1 MEVEGDYRADGAALV
16 RGLVPPEICNALLR
30 QFQRELDPDEAGLDA
45 PRTGSPLLVRDV
57 PEVYGFAWSPLVT
70 FLWGLTPAIR
80 SITALDLVPSYDYLR
95 VYREGDLCRVHS
107 DRPSCEHSLSLT
119 LDYSDGEVWPLEV
132 GATPLP
138 EPLKHVSDDFESDG
152 HRSFA
157 MQPGDGVLY
166 NGVHRRHGR
175 ITPNPNGW
183 SAHLFMHWVTRGGP
197 FAEHAFDARPEYRRP
212 VNFRF
217 AD

>member
-1 MEVEGDYRADGAALV
+1 MEIAGDYRVDGVALV

-30 QFQRELDPDEAGLDA
+30 QFQRELDPDEAGLGA
-45 PRTGSPLLVRDV
+45 PRTGSPLLIRDV
-57 PEVYGFAWSPLVT
+57 PEVYGFAWPPLVT
-70 FLWGLTPAIR
+70 FLWGITPTIR
-80 SITALDLVPSYDYLR
+80 SITGLDLVPSYDYLR
-95 VYREGDLCRVHS
+95 IYREGDLCRVHS

-119 LDYSDGEVWPLEV
+119 LDYSDGEVWPLEI

-138 EPLKHVSDDFESDG
+138 ESLKLVGDDFGGDDA
-152 HRSFA
+152 RSFA

-175 ITPNPNGW
+175 TTPNPNGW
-183 SAHLFMHWVTRGGP
+183 SAHLFMHWVERGGP

-217 AD
+217 V